1 MRRRARAVPVWTSRS
16 LWTSRPVGRVLLM
29 AAALAAA
36 LLAAA
41 LLATVAAWAAPR
53 PAAAQEPTAV
63 QETGGQ
69 ETGGPSYT
77 HRHWTTEEGLPVG
90 TIRDLAQGPQGYL
103 WAATY
108 AGLVRFDGRE
118 FETMTAAGSGLPNNR
133 LRRLQRGP
141 SGDLWI
147 RTAGE
152 QVVRVDPRRRAVV
165 ATYGK
170 GAGGIEAP
178 INALT
183 IADSTL
189 WLRTQRM
196 LHRAPRG
203 DVQREAVRWRAV
215 LPDTMNVIAAQS
227 GAGRALWVG
236 TGNRGLWRVQGE
248 SAERVAVQAPGG
260 ERVES
265 IYAIARREGA
275 AQGDAVRG
283 GAVREGAVWVAND
296 RRLFRVEGGRLA
308 ALPPEAQVLTGPPL
322 ALEATPQGLWVYQ
335 GGSVHVIEGG
345 QARKVSGGPVGT
357 ETVSY
362 GPEGHR
368 WTTYGGQV
376 RRDGR
381 AVLDTG
387 GAVEQLLRDREGNW
401 WVATRRDGLYRLRR
415 TPITMIGA
423 DDGLPATNVY
433 GVRPARPDSSGVWVG
448 SIGGGLASVRG
459 GEVGPSGVGPA
470 EVEPVTEAWGLP
482 PIVWTALETR
492 EGTVWIGTQE
502 GLYVHGPRSSPK
514 ASSTPEASSTISAG
528 QEGVPEALRDLPVR
542 AAHEDRAGRVW
553 FYQYGTV
560 YAWAEG
566 QWQARTARADSRA
579 TGRVITQTES
589 GSVWI
594 GSDGGGLVRVRGD
607 TLASAQVRRITTADG
622 LPGGRIRSIH
632 EDRER
637 RLWVGTGGQGLV
649 RLDRQ
654 GTLSVEDDSLTSITR
669 ADGLP
674 GNTISQILPDG
685 QGRLWMSTNRGIF
698 RVQKAELS
706 AFVEGEAEQVH
717 PVVYTEK
724 DGLSSR
730 EANGGVHPAG
740 TRTSDGR
747 LWFPTQEGVAVI
759 DPSVA
764 QDVPPPPAA
773 IDAVAAGDTAYATAP
788 GDTLRLRPDERTF
801 TVRHAGLHFADP
813 AATRFKAWLGGFDQR
828 PTRTDR
834 RQVRY
839 TEVGPGRYTLV
850 VQAAGE
856 RGAFGEPARLTVTI
870 APFWWETW
878 WFLGLCGLGLLG
890 LAVGAY
896 QLRTDRLRRRQEE
909 LEQTVAERTEEV
921 REQRDRLEE
930 QRDRLEEQA
939 EKLRALDEAKS
950 RFFANVSHEFRTPLT
965 LIWGPVQRLR
975 DRAGEHLSVED
986 IEQVEVVERN
996 VARLQRLVDQ
1006 LLGLARL
1013 EAGTYRLS
1021 ARPVDV
1027 EAEARRF
1034 ADEFEI
1040 GRAHV

>member
-1 MRRRARAVPVWTSRS
+1 MRRARVVPVWTSRS

-29 AAALAAA
+29 AAV
-36 LLAAA
+36 LAAA
-41 LLATVAAWAAPR
+41 LLATVAAWAAAR

-63 QETGGQ
+63 QETGGQETAGQETAAQ

-189 WLRTQRM
+189 WLRTHRM
-196 LHRAPRG
+196 LHRASRG
-203 DVQREAVRWRAV
+203 DVQRRVVPWRAA
-215 LPDTMNVIAAQS
+215 LPDTMNAIAAQS
-227 GAGRALWVG
+227 GAGGALWVG

-248 SAERVAVQAPGG
+248 SAERVAVRAPGG

-275 AQGDAVRG
+275 AQGDAVR
-283 GAVREGAVWVAND
+283 EGALWVAND

-345 QARKVSGGPVGT
+345 QARKMSGGPVGT

-415 TPITMIGA
+415 TPITMIGTG
-423 DDGLPATNVY
+423 DGLPATNVY
-433 GVRPARPDSSGVWVG
+433 GVSPARPDSSGVWVG

-492 EGTVWIGTQE
+492 GGTVWIGTEE

-542 AAHEDRAGRVW
+542 AAHEDRAGRIW

-579 TGRVITQTES
+579 TGRAITQTES

-654 GTLSVEDDSLTSITR
+654 VPKGLGDAL
-669 ADGLP
+669 LP
-674 GNTISQILPDG
+674 GG
-685 QGRLWMSTNRGIF
+685 GRGGNLRG
-698 RVQKAELS
+698 RA
-706 AFVEGEAEQVH
+706 
-717 PVVYTEK
+717 
-724 DGLSSR
+724 GLS
-730 EANGGVHPAG
+730 
-740 TRTSDGR
+740 
-747 LWFPTQEGVAVI
+747 
-759 DPSVA
+759 
-764 QDVPPPPAA
+764 
-773 IDAVAAGDTAYATAP
+773 
-788 GDTLRLRPDERTF
+788 
-801 TVRHAGLHFADP
+801 
-813 AATRFKAWLGGFDQR
+813 
-828 PTRTDR
+828 
-834 RQVRY
+834 
-839 TEVGPGRYTLV
+839 
-850 VQAAGE
+850 
-856 RGAFGEPARLTVTI
+856 
-870 APFWWETW
+870 
-878 WFLGLCGLGLLG
+878 
-890 LAVGAY
+890 
-896 QLRTDRLRRRQEE
+896 
-909 LEQTVAERTEEV
+909 
-921 REQRDRLEE
+921 
-930 QRDRLEEQA
+930 
-939 EKLRALDEAKS
+939 
-950 RFFANVSHEFRTPLT
+950 
-965 LIWGPVQRLR
+965 
-975 DRAGEHLSVED
+975 HL
-986 IEQVEVVERN
+986 
-996 VARLQRLVDQ
+996 
-1006 LLGLARL
+1006 
-1013 EAGTYRLS
+1013 
-1021 ARPVDV
+1021 
-1027 EAEARRF
+1027 
-1034 ADEFEI
+1034 
-1040 GRAHV
+1040 